1 MTGRSGP
8 AAAAGRAMLGG
19 VAAASGALAVW
30 LALNHPLSP
39 WLALLATVAAAVASF
54 RWPAHWPLWLLPL
67 LPLAGLMPWTGWL
80 VAEEWDLLVLAVAA
94 GAWGR
99 LAVSGAPALTG
110 APWLRLWAALLLLLP
125 LAVSTA
131 IAMHRGALD
140 AGGWDW
146 AAAGGWWQGFREP
159 LNSLRLAKPVLA
171 ALLLLP
177 PWQAALAADP
187 AGTARRLVAGMA
199 GLAAVV
205 ALAVVSERVAHTG
218 LANFS
223 TDYRVTG
230 PFWEMHVGG
239 AALDVVLAL
248 ALPFVLAAMAVA
260 RGPRR
265 WALAALVLA
274 LVAYAALATFS
285 RIVYLAL
292 PLGGLL
298 WLVLARRQRPATE
311 RAGGLGAAFAA
322 LALYGVAAV
331 WLFPGAGYRGL
342 LALLGAVVLLLP
354 LAGAVRGL
362 GASGWAI
369 ALGGGVAA
377 TALVAVATAWLPK
390 GAYLA
395 YTLCWALA
403 AGALWRTRR
412 ARGQG
417 EGRGGG
423 IAAAWA
429 VAAWLGVV
437 AGIVA
442 VGMHWGE
449 AAGLARSLPVA
460 GALLIVGLVAAR
472 RSRGGVQGPWP
483 AHWRWQGQVLGAMA
497 VLSVAVGVFSGG
509 AYMGDRM
516 ADATRDV
523 DDRIGHWSRALA
535 LMDGPADWAFGQ
547 GLGRYWALQSLSGR
561 AEDQTGDYRLVRGE
575 DGGASLVLT
584 SGKHVLGW
592 GQIFRVSQRVAEP
605 APGPATLRL
614 ALRTPQAVELHA
626 AVCEKHLLYNGSCLI
641 VNRGVEAADGA
652 WQRLELP
659 MTGGR
664 LHAGNWLAPR
674 WIVFAIGLGSPGARV
689 EVDDLSV
696 VDAAGRELL
705 VNGGFDDGMARWFFT
720 SDHHHMPWHLKSLAV
735 HLLFEQGL
743 LGLAAGAL
751 VLAAALWRTT
761 LGAAREHPL
770 APPLAAALLGLVV
783 VGLVDSVLDM
793 PRVAGL
799 AWWLAAVALALPAA
813 ARNALA
819 AAGPGATRRPA

>member
-8 AAAAGRAMLGG
+8 AAGRAMLGG
-19 VAAASGALAVW
+19 VAAAAGALAVW
-30 LALNHPLSP
+30 LALHHPLSP
-39 WLALLATVAAAVASF
+39 GLALLATVAAAVVSF

-80 VAEEWDLLVLAVAA
+80 VAEDWDLLVLAVAA

-99 LAVSGAPALTG
+99 LAVSGAPTLVG

-125 LAVSTA
+125 LALSTA

-146 AAAGGWWQGFREP
+146 TAAGGWWQGFREP

-205 ALAVVSERVAHTG
+205 ALAVVSERLAHTG

-248 ALPFVLAAMAVA
+248 ALPFVLAALAGA

-265 WALAALVLA
+265 WAVAALVLA

-292 PLGGLL
+292 PLALLL
-298 WLVLARRQRPATE
+298 WLVLARRQRPPAQ
-311 RAGGLGAAFAA
+311 RVGGLAAALVA
-322 LALYGVAAV
+322 LALYGAGAA
-331 WLFPGAGYRGL
+331 WLFPGSGYRGL

-362 GASGWAI
+362 GASGWTI

-377 TALVAVATAWLPK
+377 TVLVAVATAWVPK

-395 YTLCWALA
+395 YALCWAMA
-403 AGALWRTRR
+403 AGALWHTLR
-412 ARGQG
+412 ARRHG
-417 EGRGGG
+417 EGGR
-423 IAAAWA
+423 IAAASA
-429 VAAWLGVV
+429 VAAWLGVA

-442 VGMHWGE
+442 VGGYWGE
-449 AAGLARSLPVA
+449 AEGLARSLPVA
-460 GALLIVGLVAAR
+460 GALLVVGLAAAR
-472 RSRGGVQGPWP
+472 RSRGGVRAAWP

-509 AYMGDRM
+509 AYMGDRL

-523 DDRIGHWSRALA
+523 DDRRGHWSRALA

-561 AEDQTGDYRLVRGE
+561 AEDQTGDYRLVPTE
-575 DGGASLVLT
+575 GGGWSLVLT

-641 VNRGVEAADGA
+641 VNRGVQAADGA

-664 LHAGNWLAPR
+664 LDAGSWLAPR

-689 EVDDLSV
+689 EVDDLGV

-743 LGLAAGAL
+743 LGLAAGML
-751 VLAAALWRTT
+751 VLGAALWRTT
-761 LGAAREHPL
+761 LGAARAHPL
-770 APPLAAALLGLVV
+770 APPLAAALLGLLV

-799 AWWLAAVALALPAA
+799 AWWLAAVALALPAG
-813 ARNALA
+813 ARNAPP
-819 AAGPGATRRPA
+819 AAGPGAGGRPA

>member
-8 AAAAGRAMLGG
+8 AAVLGRTVVAA
-19 VAAASGALAVW
+19 VAAAAGALALW
-30 LALNHPLSP
+30 LALNHPLSAP
-39 WLALLATVAAAVASF
+39 VALLCTGAAAAAAF
-54 RWPAHWPLWLLPL
+54 RWPMHWPLWLLPL

-80 VAEEWDLLVLAVAA
+80 IVEEWDALVLAVAA
-94 GAWGR
+94 GAWAR
-99 LAVSGAPALTG
+99 LAWSGAPALQG

-125 LAVSTA
+125 LALSTA
-131 IAMHRGALD
+131 VSMHRGALD

-146 AAAGGWWQGFREP
+146 AAAGGWWQGYREP

-171 ALLLLP
+171 VLLLLP

-187 AGTARRLVAGMA
+187 AGTARRLVVGLAGM
-199 GLAAVV
+199 AAVV
-205 ALAVVSERVAHTG
+205 ALAVVSERLAHTG

-239 AALDVVLAL
+239 AALDVVLAVS
-248 ALPFVLAAMAVA
+248 LPFVLTALAAA

-265 WALAALVLA
+265 WAAAALVLA

-298 WLVLARRQRPATE
+298 WLLLARRQQPVAA
-311 RAGGLGAAFAA
+311 RAGGLGAALVA
-322 LALYGVAAV
+322 LALYGTAAA
-331 WLFPGAGYRGL
+331 WLFPGSGYRGL

-354 LAGAVRGL
+354 LGHAARGL
-362 GASGWAI
+362 QARGWVR

-377 TALVAVATAWLPK
+377 AGVVAAATAWVPK

-395 YTLCWALA
+395 YALA
-403 AGALWRTRR
+403 WVAGAVALWRARR
-412 ARGQG
+412 AAGQG
-417 EGRGGG
+417 
-423 IAAAWA
+423 AATA

-437 AGIVA
+437 AGLVA
-442 VGMHWGE
+442 VGLHWGG
-449 AAGLARSLPVA
+449 AAGLARSVPVA
-460 GALLIVGLVAAR
+460 GALLLAGLAAACVARADAP
-472 RSRGGVQGPWP
+472 GPWP

-497 VLSVAVGVFSGG
+497 VLSVAVGVFAGG
-509 AYMGDRM
+509 AYMGDRL
-516 ADATRDV
+516 AGAAQDV
-523 DDRIGHWSRALA
+523 DDRRGHWSRALA
-535 LMDGPADWAFGQ
+535 LMDGPADWGFGQ
-547 GLGRYWALQSLSGR
+547 GLGRYWALQALSGR
-561 AEDQTGDYRLVRGE
+561 AEDQTGDYRLVPGGA
-575 DGGASLVLT
+575 DGGGQALVLT

-592 GQIFRVSQRVAEP
+592 GQIFRISQRVAEP

-626 AVCEKHLLYNGSCLI
+626 AVCEKHLLYNGECLI
-641 VNRGVEAADGA
+641 VNRGVDPAGGA

-664 LHAGNWLAPR
+664 LDAGPWFAPR
-674 WIVFAIGLGSPGARV
+674 WIVFAVGLGSQGSRV
-689 EVDDLSV
+689 EIDDLSV

-705 VNGGFDDGMARWFFT
+705 VNGGFDEGMARWFFT
-720 SDHHHMPWHLKSLAV
+720 SDHHHMPWHLKNLAV

-743 LGLAAGAL
+743 LGLAAGML
-751 VLAAALWRTT
+751 VLGAALWRTT
-761 LGAAREHPL
+761 LGAARGHAL
-770 APPLAAALLGLVV
+770 APPLAAALLGLFV

-799 AWWLAAVALALPAA
+799 SWGLAAVALALPACGA
-813 ARNALA
+813 NAPA
-819 AAGPGATRRPA
+819 AAGPGGSRRPA

>member
-1 MTGRSGP
+1 
-8 AAAAGRAMLGG
+8 MLAG
-19 VAAASGALAVW
+19 VAAASGTLAGW
-30 LALNHPLSP
+30 LALHHPLAP
-39 WLALLATVAAAVASF
+39 ALALLAAAAAAAAAF

-94 GAWGR
+94 GAWAR
-99 LAVSGAPALTG
+99 LALSGAPALQG

-125 LAVSTA
+125 LALSTA
-131 IAMHRGALD
+131 VSMHRGALD

-146 AAAGGWWQGFREP
+146 VAAGGWWQGYREP
-159 LNSLRLAKPVLA
+159 LNSLRLAKPVFA

-187 AGTARRLVAGMA
+187 AGASRRLVAGMA
-199 GLAAVV
+199 GMAAVV

-248 ALPFVLAAMAVA
+248 ALPFVLAAVAGA

-265 WALAALVLA
+265 WAAAALVLA

-292 PLGGLL
+292 PLGTLL
-298 WLVLARRQRPATE
+298 WLLLARRQQPAAG
-311 RAGGLGAAFAA
+311 RAGGLGAALAA
-322 LALYGVAAV
+322 WLLYGIAAA

-362 GASGWAI
+362 GAAGWVV

-377 TALVAVATAWLPK
+377 AGVVAAATASVPK

-395 YTLCWALA
+395 YALCWAVGA
-403 AGALWRTRR
+403 VALWHARQARR
-412 ARGQG
+412 DGTD
-417 EGRGGG
+417 GGLVV
-423 IAAAWA
+423 ATA
-429 VAAWLGVV
+429 VAAWLGTV
-437 AGIVA
+437 AGIAA
-442 VGMHWGE
+442 VGLHWGE
-449 AAGLARSLPVA
+449 AAGLARSVPVA
-460 GALLIVGLVAAR
+460 GALLLAGLAAALV
-472 RSRGGVQGPWP
+472 SRGGMQAPWP
-483 AHWRWQGQVLGAMA
+483 THWRWQGQVLGAMA

-509 AYMGDRM
+509 AYMGERL
-516 ADATRDV
+516 AGAARDV
-523 DDRIGHWSRALA
+523 EDRLGHWSRALA

-561 AEDQTGDYRLVRGE
+561 AEDQTGDYRLVRPD
-575 DGGASLVLT
+575 DGGWSLVLT
-584 SGKHVLGW
+584 SGKHILGW
-592 GQIFRVSQRVAEP
+592 GQIFRISQRVAEP

-641 VNRGVEAADGA
+641 VNRGLEPAGGG
-652 WQRLELP
+652 WQRVELP

-664 LHAGNWLAPR
+664 LDAGNWLAPR
-674 WIVFAIGLGSPGARV
+674 WIVFAIGLGTPGARV
-689 EVDDLSV
+689 DVDELSV

-705 VNGGFDDGMARWFFT
+705 ANGGFDEGMARWFFT

-751 VLAAALWRTT
+751 ALGAALWRTT
-761 LGAAREHPL
+761 LGAARTHPL
-770 APPLAAALLGLVV
+770 APPLAAALLGLLV

-799 AWWLAAVALALPAA
+799 AWWLAAVALALPGWSA
-813 ARNALA
+813 NAPA
-819 AAGPGATRRPA
+819 AAGPGGGQRPA